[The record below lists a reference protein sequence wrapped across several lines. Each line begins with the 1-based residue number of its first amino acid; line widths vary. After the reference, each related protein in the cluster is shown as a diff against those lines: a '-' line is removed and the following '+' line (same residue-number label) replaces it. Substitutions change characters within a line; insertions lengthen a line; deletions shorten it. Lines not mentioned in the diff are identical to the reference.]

1 MNQTTR
7 LPFRV
12 KVGYGAAELPNSLTW
27 TMFYVLFLFFLTDVV
42 RIEPAMAG
50 FIMMLGTLWDAVTDP
65 GIGIISDR
73 SKSKFGRRR
82 PFILGVAIPF
92 GIITWLLFTDFG
104 FGPKM
109 TMAYFIIVVLIYFT
123 IFTVLDV
130 PYTSLAAEMTQ
141 DYDERT
147 SLISFRAV
155 FCQIASILGAAL
167 PLVLVQ
173 WLNQSVHSLKI
184 SWSVVCAIFGFIAI
198 FPILW
203 TWRAT
208 RGYELFP
215 ESTTVKLKDIPDAVF
230 KNRTFRYTV
239 GVYVFS
245 NVGMGVAGAVMVY
258 FMKYFMNFNE
268 TQESIAFLF
277 LFACTIFWI
286 PVINMISAR
295 HGKRWAF
302 MIFIGLWAIIQS
314 VGVMLVRPDTVVF
327 FYILIILASGG
338 LIGVTMAGWS
348 MIPDVIEVDEFKSG
362 QRREGLYFGVIS
374 FSRKISVAIALWLV
388 GIFLSRIGYVPDAQ
402 QTDSAIF
409 GIRILY
415 AEGTAVF
422 LFISIILAYLLPMNK
437 QKHQALR
444 EAIELKKAGQ
454 QWDAEAIKDI
464 L

>member
-7 LPFRV
+7 LPFTV
-12 KVGYGAAELPNSLTW
+12 KLGYGAAELPNSLTW

-65 GIGIISDR
+65 GVGIISDR
-73 SKSKFGRRR
+73 SKSKYGRRR
-82 PFILGVAIPF
+82 PFILGVAVPF

-104 FGPKM
+104 LGPKM

-123 IFTVLDV
+123 IFTLLDV
-130 PYTSLAAEMTQ
+130 PYTSMAAEMTQ

-167 PLVLVQ
+167 PLVLVERF
-173 WLNQSVHSLKI
+173 NQSFHSPKT
-184 SWSVVCAIFGFIAI
+184 SWSVVTAIFGFFSIV
-198 FPILW
+198 PILW

-215 ESTTVKLKDIPDAVF
+215 ESTIVNLKDIPNAVF

-239 GVYVFS
+239 GVYIFS
-245 NVGMGVAGAVMVY
+245 NVGMAVAGAVMVY
-258 FMKYFMNFNE
+258 FMKYFMHFNE

-286 PVINMISAR
+286 PFINKISAR
-295 HGKRWAF
+295 YGKRWAF

-314 VGVMLVRPDTVVF
+314 VGAMLVRPDTVVF

-388 GIFLSRIGYVPDAQ
+388 GIILSWIGYVPDAQ

-409 GIRILY
+409 GIRLLY
-415 AEGTAVF
+415 TEGTAMF

-454 QWDAEAIKDI
+454 QWDAEAIDDI